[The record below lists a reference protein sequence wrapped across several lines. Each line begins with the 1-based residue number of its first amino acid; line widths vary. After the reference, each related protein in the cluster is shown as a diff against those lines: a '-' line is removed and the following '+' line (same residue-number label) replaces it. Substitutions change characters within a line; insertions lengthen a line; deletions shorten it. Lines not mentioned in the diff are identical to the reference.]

1 MTTRHWWAGIAEVP
15 LVWDTI
21 LVDGLGPTLQLATKW
36 PRERQSREVSEKP
49 NQGSPS
55 EASTKNNAVVRREIG
70 VPIAEQIYFRRD
82 SNLGWTQQYWWFSF
96 QTQQIVCQKF
106 WVNWFPDDRFHWK
119 SLKRLLP
126 TFLKRR
132 RDCARVRV
140 PIGLVIYVLV
150 GIFFADSEGYR
161 GESRPQGRRQVFK
174 MAEGKWRGKTWTW
187 RILKKGDRKSVAP
200 VVHPTRPASHAEAP
214 ESVTLWEILTSE
226 VQSRNSFFSSQI
238 RCCGTF

>member
-1 MTTRHWWAGIAEVP
+1 MTTRHWRAGIAEVP
-15 LVWDTI
+15 LVWDGDTI
-21 LVDGLGPTLQLATKW
+21 LVDGLGQTLQLATKW
-36 PRERQSREVSEKP
+36 PRERQSREVSRSKKP

-119 SLKRLLP
+119 SLKRFLP

-150 GIFFADSEGYR
+150 GICCWFRRIQRWVQATRKETGVQD
-161 GESRPQGRRQVFK
+161 GRR
-174 MAEGKWRGKTWTW
+174 G
-187 RILKKGDRKSVAP
+187 
-200 VVHPTRPASHAEAP
+200 
-214 ESVTLWEILTSE
+214 SE
-226 VQSRNSFFSSQI
+226 VGKHEHEGSWRKVT
-238 RCCGTF
+238 RKVLYL